1 MGTRNLICVVKD
13 NEFKL
18 TKYCQWDGYL
28 SGQGKDII
36 NIIIRFNTEGL
47 WEEFRKHVD
56 GLVYLSDKEVNNR
69 WKEFDT
75 DNFVLDACMQF
86 CDKYPSLH
94 RDTGANILNLIL
106 FNKNLEVTKPNPE
119 FAYIVGGLFCEYCY
133 VLNLDDDV
141 LEIYSYYKGNKK
153 GRFRIEDNGIKLF
166 STIPFKEI
174 NQNTI
179 FYLEKAH
186 NKAQT

>member
-36 NIIIRFNTEGL
+36 NIIIRFNTEGH
-47 WEEFRKHVD
+47 WGRFRKHVD
-56 GLVYLSDKEVNNR
+56 GLVYISDKEVNNR

-75 DNFVLDACMQF
+75 DNFILDACMQF
-86 CDKYPSLH
+86 CDKYPNLH
-94 RDTGANILNLIL
+94 RDTGADILNLIL

-119 FAYIVGGLFCEYCY
+119 FAYRVGGLSCEYCY
-133 VLNLDDDV
+133 VLDLDDDV

-186 NKAQT
+186 KKAQ

>member
-28 SGQGKDII
+28 SGQGKDIV

-47 WEEFRKHVD
+47 WGEFRKHVD
-56 GLVYLSDKEVNNR
+56 GLVYLSDKDVNNR
-69 WKEFDT
+69 WKEFDK
-75 DNFVLDACMQF
+75 DSYLQDIQF

-106 FNKNLEVTKPNPE
+106 FNNLEVTKPDPE
-119 FAYIVGGLFCEYCY
+119 FAYRVGGLSCEYCY
-133 VLNLDDDV
+133 VLDLDDDV

-153 GRFRIEDNGIKLF
+153 GRFRIESSASCLTFIVTVL
-166 STIPFKEI
+166 
-174 NQNTI
+174 
-179 FYLEKAH
+179 
-186 NKAQT
+186 